1 MAMSMLRSTM
11 ILITE
16 YEPNM
21 SKAQNRVK
29 LLIPVKSNAMRSTRP
44 NDAQKRDC
52 EVSNKLK
59 ESLMNFNYL
68 FHNCFIKK
76 NFLKS

>member
-1 MAMSMLRSTM
+1 
-11 ILITE
+11 
-16 YEPNM
+16 M

-29 LLIPVKSNAMRSTRP
+29 LFIPVKSKAIKSTNP

-59 ESLMNFNYL
+59 
-68 FHNCFIKK
+68 KK
-76 NFLKS
+76 TFKDLNVDEVKTITWKSVAR